1 MARLPSEIVGDT
13 VRYRTA
19 NQFEAR
25 FWIVGRYKGVGQQD
39 ELLGFLAGVA
49 ADGMF
54 NDQEI
59 EALSQ

>member
-1 MARLPSEIVGDT
+1 LEIQSDIEQLISLMPDSELSD
-13 VRYRTA
+13 A
-19 NQFEAR
+19 
-25 FWIVGRYKGVGQQD
+25 KGVSQKD

-49 ADGMF
+49 ADGMP